1 MVIHMDNNAILDL
14 ARKKKKVFDQT
25 ASMYFTL
32 SDEYKRLSNL
42 EDAIEIIASVLLCGV
57 TFLDCEKY
65 FHISSN
71 ASSLIIGFISIF
83 LLAFT
88 LIKQSL
94 GHKQLFE
101 KHQLAGKMYAKA
113 KLDLASKITEWEIN
127 PISDSELLAYLD
139 DHYNALSD
147 LPQIPEKHF
156 GRLKHAHQV
165 KVELSKFLDSH
176 PNDFWLVCKIKFRLG
191 IDLPSKKKVEKGPAS
206 EDNMNS

>member
-1 MVIHMDNNAILDL
+1 MSNNTILDL
-14 ARKKKKVFDQT
+14 AQKKKRVFDQT
-25 ASMYFTL
+25 ASMHFTL
-32 SDEYKRLSNL
+32 SDEYMRLTNL
-42 EDAIEIIASVLLCGV
+42 EDAIEIIVSVLLCGV

-65 FHISSN
+65 FHIPSN
-71 ASSLIIGFISIF
+71 TSSLIIGLVSIF

-94 GHKQLFE
+94 GHKQLCE

-127 PISDSELLAYLD
+127 PISNSELLAYLD

-156 GRLKHAHQV
+156 ARLKHAHQA

-176 PNDFWLVCKIKFRLG
+176 PNDFWLVCKIKFRLC
-191 IDLPSKKKVEKGPAS
+191 IDHPSKNEGHTDFTSNGNRQA
-206 EDNMNS
+206 